1 MKSKSNISP
10 RWSLLTKA
18 FVGAIILLVIAGLLT
33 RFHDVIP
40 ILITA
45 LILAFLIVPLVSLLH
60 HSARLSWGLAANI
73 CFLLVLF
80 TILGLSTWAGFAV
93 VDQLQELFKV
103 IQAMLMDLPEELAE
117 ISTVTIF
124 LGPWPIDLSQ
134 LDLPAL
140 AENLLASIQPI
151 FGQVSTLIASLAS
164 IAIESLASIFFTFAV
179 AYFIIIDYPRIRSAV
194 QDIEIPQYQ
203 EDFHR
208 LRNALA
214 AIWNAF
220 LRGQL
225 LVVTS
230 TGLLTWILMSVLG
243 LNFSLGLGVLGGL
256 AKFIPIVGPFTAG
269 LVAALVALFQDTNWY
284 GLTPLGHGIL
294 VVICVVILDQLIDYI
309 IVPRIMG
316 ASLNLHPV
324 LILFGL
330 LIGASLVGVLGLL
343 LSAPMMAS
351 LILLGRYMFRKMFDL
366 SPWDPPIDVLSGP
379 RTPPAR
385 LVQLFE
391 RIRHIKSKDEES

>member
-1 MKSKSNISP
+1 MKSKPNISP
-10 RWSLLTKA
+10 EWSLLTKA
-18 FVGAIILLVIAGLLT
+18 FVGAIILLVVVGLLT

-60 HSARLSWGLAANI
+60 HRARLSWGLAANI

-93 VDQLQELFKV
+93 VDQLQALFKV
-103 IQAMLMDLPEELAE
+103 VQAMLMELPDELAE
-117 ISTVTIF
+117 LSTVNII
-124 LGPWPIDLSQ
+124 LGPWEIDLSQ

-140 AENLLASIQPI
+140 AENLLASIQPV

-179 AYFIIIDYPRIRSAV
+179 AYFIIIDYQRIRSAV
-194 QDIEIPQYQ
+194 QDIEIPKYQ

-269 LVAALVALFQDTNWY
+269 LVAALVALFQDANWY

-324 LILFGL
+324 FILFGL

-351 LILLGRYMFRKMFDL
+351 LILLGRYIFRKMFDL

-379 RTPPAR
+379 RTPPVR
-385 LVQLFE
+385 LVQFVN
-391 RIRHIKSKDEES
+391 RIRHIRTKDEES